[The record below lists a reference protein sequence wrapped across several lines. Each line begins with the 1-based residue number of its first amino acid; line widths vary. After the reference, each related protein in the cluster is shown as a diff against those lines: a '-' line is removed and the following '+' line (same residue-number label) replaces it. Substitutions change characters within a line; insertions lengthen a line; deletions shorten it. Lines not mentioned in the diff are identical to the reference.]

1 MWGPDITV
9 PILALPAQPTNSA
22 DDLFLWFQRMEE
34 IFELVPQL
42 EFVTKIFSNFF
53 KAQLAAFTRTVD
65 KDFNVLEELF
75 DFNSMKATTRA
86 IDIF

>member
-1 MWGPDITV
+1 MSSDIE
-9 PILALPAQPTNSA
+9 
-22 DDLFLWFQRMEE
+22 FQIKVKMKG
-34 IFELVPQL
+34 L
-42 EFVTKIFSNFF
+42 ECYSLTLDKNTDIRN